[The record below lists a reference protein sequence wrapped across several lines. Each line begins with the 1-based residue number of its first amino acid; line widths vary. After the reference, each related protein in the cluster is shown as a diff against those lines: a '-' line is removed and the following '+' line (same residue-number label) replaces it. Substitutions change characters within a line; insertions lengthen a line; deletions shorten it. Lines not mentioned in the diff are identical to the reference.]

1 MKNEEAIKGMK
12 KGFRH
17 ALGARSVVFKAWNC
31 LLVHCEWLF
40 KFENV
45 RNQARYRGKNSLF
58 CKLFPFL
65 FLFKIM

>member
-17 ALGARSVVFKAWNC
+17 ALGAKFVVFKAWNC

-40 KFENV
+40 KFENL
-45 RNQARYRGKNSLF
+45 RNQAR
-58 CKLFPFL
+58 
-65 FLFKIM
+65 